1 MIKRAK
7 YRNHQEALK
16 HLNQAQWPQS
26 QFIKLKETMMTN
38 GPLSLNLIL
47 SCSKRK
53 KSSKEWESKSL
64 RKKSKKSLINKCKK
78 KGEKK
83 KDRIKNWKNI
93 ISFNKNK
100 PGFMMKD
107 KEKRKKSIKERLNLR
122 KKCVIDKWKMSLKE
136 RNFKRRR
143 KINLTIFLSKK
154 SKKKFLSNNRKW
166 EIENW
171 KNSKGLNKL
180 WRKMRKMKE
189 DSDKKLKDKE
199 LK

>member
-1 MIKRAK
+1 
-7 YRNHQEALK
+7 
-16 HLNQAQWPQS
+16 
-26 QFIKLKETMMTN
+26 
-38 GPLSLNLIL
+38 
-47 SCSKRK
+47 
-53 KSSKEWESKSL
+53 
-64 RKKSKKSLINKCKK
+64 
-78 KGEKK
+78 
-83 KDRIKNWKNI
+83 
-93 ISFNKNK
+93 
-100 PGFMMKD
+100 MMKD

-143 KINLTIFLSKK
+143 KINLIIFLSKK

-199 LK
+199 LR